1 LLISDSSP
9 PISSLPSTQ
18 NILTGIFDS
27 LLLFDARAQSMRIL
41 QRYSDSIKYRR
52 PITIT
57 GLTLEGHVGGFTGVV
72 QSVGHDVMRDKSSR
86 YRNASDQARR

>member
-18 NILTGIFDS
+18 NILIPFCRST
-27 LLLFDARAQSMRIL
+27 LVPQLMRIL
-41 QRYSDSIKYRR
+41 QRYGDSIKYRR